1 MRRPAILLLFGTLA
15 SSGGALAQSPEA
27 GERVFAQCRACHQ
40 VGESARNVAGPHLN
54 GLFSRTSG
62 SVEGYAYTDANKS
75 AGITWDDASFREY
88 ITDPKAK
95 VPGTK
100 MIFAGLKN
108 QTQITDL
115 IAYLKQFGAA
125 GKKP

>member
-1 MRRPAILLLFGTLA
+1 MRRLAIPLFFGTLA
-15 SSGGALAQSPEA
+15 SWSGVLAQSPEA
-27 GERVFAQCRACHQ
+27 GERVYAQCRVCHQ
-40 VGESARNVAGPHLN
+40 IGESARNVAGPHLN

-62 SVEGYAYTDANKS
+62 SVEDYSYTDANKN
-75 AGITWDDASFREY
+75 AGIKWDEASFREY

-95 VPGTK
+95 IPGTK

-108 QTQITDL
+108 QNQITDL
-115 IAYLKQFGAA
+115 IAYLKQFDAA